1 MIFWICLIIGGLF
14 AWLGLKKG
22 LYCMV
27 AAVFNLMVGIYVSV
41 LAAPVILSM
50 SPEYSDSGY
59 YAAITI
65 FVLTAFIF
73 AALQTFAWFYFLRDA
88 EDYFPKLIDQLAGIA
103 GGFFLGYF
111 LVGLVFLLITIM
123 PFSRGSIPSF
133 LPQRE
138 KMQSFASA
146 SVVRACNFIG
156 WYSLECFDGQPES
169 AVNYLVDIKDTAETP
184 VAPTKPL

>member
-27 AAVFNLMVGIYVSV
+27 AALFNLMVGIYVSV

-111 LVGLVFLLITIM
+111 VAGWVFLLMTIM
-123 PFSRGSIPSF
+123 PFSRGSIPFF

-146 SVVRACNFIG
+146 SVVKVCNFIG
-156 WYSLECFDGQPES
+156 EYSLECFDGEPEA
-169 AVNYLVDIKDTAETP
+169 AVNYLVNLPENAKPSGVPA
-184 VAPTKPL
+184 KPL